1 MINAKVLP
9 VLLHMNK
16 CRHILTL
23 FVPLLFNLL
32 NTQAQQNT
40 IYRYEI
46 HQEIGPAMS
55 RLTETAIKEAE
66 ANKASYLLIDLDT
79 YGGMVLDGDK
89 IRTALLKTKI
99 PTLVFIRNNA
109 ASAGALIAIACDSIY
124 MTPGSTI
131 GAASVVNAEGELMP
145 EKYQSYMRKKMR
157 ATAEE
162 TGRNPLIAEGM
173 TDENLLID
181 SIKEKGKIITFS
193 TAEAIKYGYCNAEVE
208 KPEDILAHLGS
219 TNLVIVDH
227 HSNWIESII
236 LWLVNPAISG
246 VFLLLIFGGI
256 YFEFKAPGTFLP
268 IGVSV
273 IAALF
278 YFAPLYLEGLA
289 ANWEILLF
297 IAGVVLVILEIFV
310 IPGFGVTG
318 ISGIV
323 LIVTGLALAL
333 VRNINF
339 DFTFVP
345 DGGLAFAFLMVSL
358 AMSLPVIL
366 LLVLGQQ
373 IFSSSIFKKMGIET
387 EMKTADGFTVRNHE
401 LLNLVGSTGTAV
413 TNLRPSGK
421 VEIAAEWYD
430 AVTDGSFIESGKIVK
445 VIAVRSTYLVVR
457 SSYEQ

>member
-1 MINAKVLP
+1 
-9 VLLHMNK
+9 MNK

-23 FVPLLFNLL
+23 FVPLLFNFL
-32 NTQAQQNT
+32 NTEAQKNMV
-40 IYRYEI
+40 YKYEI

-55 RLTETAIKEAE
+55 RLTETVIKEAE
-66 ANKASYLLIDLDT
+66 ANHASYILIDLDT

-99 PTLVFIRNNA
+99 PTLVFVRNNA
-109 ASAGALIAIACDSIY
+109 ASAGALISIACDSIY

-131 GAASVVNAEGELMP
+131 GAASVVNEAGELMP

-173 TDENLLID
+173 TDENLEID
-181 SIKEKGKIITFS
+181 GIKEKGKIVTFS
-193 TAEAIKYGYCNAEVE
+193 VQEAIKHGYCNAEVE
-208 KPEDILAHLGS
+208 KPEDILKHLHKE
-219 TNLVIVDH
+219 NLVIINHQSGWV
-227 HSNWIESII
+227 ESII
-236 LWLVNPAISG
+236 LWLVNPAVSG
-246 VFLLLIFGGI
+246 IFLLLIFGGI

-273 IAALF
+273 VAALF

-297 IAGVVLVILEIFV
+297 VAGVILVVVEIFV
-310 IPGFGVTG
+310 IPGFGITG
-318 ISGIV
+318 MSGIV
-323 LIVTGLALAL
+323 LIVAGLALAL

-345 DGGLAFAFLMVSL
+345 KGSLAFAFLMVSV
-358 AMSLPVIL
+358 AMALPVIIL
-366 LLVLGQQ
+366 LALGQQ
-373 IFSSSIFKKMGIET
+373 IFSSKLFKKMGVESEMRT
-387 EMKTADGFTVRNHE
+387 EDGFSIRNHI
-401 LLNLVGSTGTAV
+401 LLHLVGRTGTAV

-421 VEIAAEWYD
+421 IEIGGEQYD
-430 AVTDGSFIESGKIVK
+430 ALADGSFIETGKPVK
-445 VIAVRSTYLVVR
+445 VIAIRSAYLVV
-457 SSYEQ
+457 SPL